1 MTMPARR
8 RSAKSDSARHRQ
20 STNTAEKLVEAAL
33 AEFNARGFGGTDTNK
48 IARRAGFAP
57 QTFYRWFPDKTAIF
71 LAAYRRWE
79 NQEMNAI
86 QSLRGTKSAAK
97 RIVGA
102 IVAHHRAHLGFR
114 RSLRLLAYENNAVRK
129 ARAESRR
136 RQLAQLRTWMG
147 TGGPGDG
154 EAILILLQMERLSDA
169 IAESEIDD
177 LGIDH
182 TTATKELLK
191 LVMRLESRRSR
202 KRSSTRLT

>member
-1 MTMPARR
+1 MAMPVRR
-8 RSAKSDSARHRQ
+8 RSTRSGSAEHRQ
-20 STNTAEKLVEAAL
+20 ITSTAERLVEAAL
-33 AEFNARGFGGTDTNK
+33 AEFNAHGFGGTDTNK

-79 NQEMNAI
+79 KQEMDTI
-86 QSLRGTKSAAK
+86 RSLRGTKSAAR
-97 RIVGA
+97 RIVTA

-114 RSLRLLAYENNAVRK
+114 RSLRLLAYENDAVRK

-147 TGGPGDG
+147 TGGPSDG

-169 IAESEIDD
+169 IAEGEIAD

-182 TTATKELLK
+182 ANAVGELLK
-191 LVMRLESRRSR
+191 LVIRLGSLQSLKRRR
-202 KRSSTRLT
+202 

>member
-1 MTMPARR
+1 MSARR
-8 RSAKSDSARHRQ
+8 RSTKSRPAELRRNT
-20 STNTAEKLVEAAL
+20 STTERLVEAAL

-86 QSLRGTKSAAK
+86 QSLRGTRSAAK

-114 RSLRLLAYENNAVRK
+114 RSLRLLAYENDAVRE

-147 TGGPGDG
+147 SGGPGDG
-154 EAILILLQMERLSDA
+154 EAILVLLQMERLSDA
-169 IAESEIDD
+169 IAEGEIDD
-177 LGIDH
+177 LDIGNA
-182 TTATKELLK
+182 TATGELLK
-191 LVMRLESRRSR
+191 LVVRLGSPPAR
-202 KRSSTRLT
+202 KRNSARST